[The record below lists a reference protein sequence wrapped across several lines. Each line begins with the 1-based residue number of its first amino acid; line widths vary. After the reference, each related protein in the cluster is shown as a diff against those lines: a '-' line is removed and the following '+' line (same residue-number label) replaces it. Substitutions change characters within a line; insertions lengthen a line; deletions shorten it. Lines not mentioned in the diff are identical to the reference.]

1 MLAGLQRQEFFKGIL
16 LLAPLLTLVPGT
28 VPKIL
33 VSKVYHVY
41 RSHTLVYTF
50 KYIQNRKRSRMNNSL
65 YNTVINAYSMLL

>member
-41 RSHTLVYTF
+41 RSNTLVYTY
-50 KYIQNRKRSRMNNSL
+50 K
-65 YNTVINAYSMLL
+65 